1 MALVLML
8 GDLLIFSGL
17 LILVFKMS
25 VLQLSAVLDLNLR
38 TNALELAS
46 INFQL
51 K

>member
-25 VLQLSAVLDLNLR
+25 VLQLSVVLDLNLR

-46 INFQL
+46 IKFQL